1 MRCGDKADVTV
12 IPATGHTEVIDEAVA
27 PTCTAPGKT
36 AGKHCSVCDEV
47 LVAQTTVRANGHTEV
62 IDEAVAPTCT
72 APGKTAGKHCSVC
85 NAVLVAQTTVPA
97 NGHTEVVDEAV
108 APTCTDPGKT
118 AGKHCS
124 VCDEVLVAQTTVPAT
139 GHTEVIDEAV
149 APTCT
154 DPGKTEGKH
163 CSVCNAVLVEQTE
176 ISALGHI
183 YDDDYDATCNV
194 CGYERTDFKVAPKIL
209 EGNDGKWNTGDSGEL
224 AFTTN
229 VSSSKFVGI
238 TVDGVRIDETKFERQ
253 NDGTKIVLKPE
264 FLASLSVGKHTL
276 SVISEDGTAET
287 NFTIEARY
295 ATETKVGKAWW
306 LLIIPLV
313 AMLVVI
319 GSIVIK
325 NKMQER
331 KEK

>member
-1 MRCGDKADVTV
+1 MLTAQTTV
-12 IPATGHTEVIDEAVA
+12 PANGHNEVIDEAVA
-27 PTCTAPGKT
+27 PTCTKTGLT
-36 AGKHCSVCDEV
+36 AGKHCSVCNAV
-47 LVAQTTVRANGHTEV
+47 LTAQTTVPANGHTEV

-72 APGKTAGKHCSVC
+72 ETGKTASKHCSVC
-85 NAVLVAQTTVPA
+85 N
-97 NGHTEVVDEAV
+97 E
-108 APTCTDPGKT
+108 
-118 AGKHCS
+118 
-124 VCDEVLVAQTTVPAT
+124 
-139 GHTEVIDEAV
+139 
-149 APTCT
+149 
-154 DPGKTEGKH
+154 
-163 CSVCNAVLVEQTE
+163 VLVEQTE
-176 ISALGHI
+176 ISALGHV

-194 CGYERTDFKVAPKIL
+194 CGHERTDYKVAPKIL

-238 TVDGVRIDETKFERQ
+238 TVDGVRIDESKFERQ
-253 NDGTKIVLKPE
+253 NDGAKIVLKPE

-276 SVISEDGTAET
+276 SVISKDGTAET
-287 NFTIEARY
+287 NFTIEARF
-295 ATETKVGKAWW
+295 ATETKDGKAWW

-331 KEK
+331 KEN